1 MPTTDANQE
10 VLLDQLLRES
20 QNEKAVALICRLAIE
35 SAERNDFEQAE
46 KLRDRLYEVD
56 SMALTEI
63 LRVNESIESEKS
75 KVLTPDRKQ
84 LWVRFVDGLSNIE
97 CNAFFTAL
105 REQRY
110 EAEEIILRQGEPSE
124 KLYLVDSGQLKMT
137 HFNLDKD
144 QLIRKI
150 GAGEIFGEDTF
161 FSVNV
166 CTFSVAALV
175 PVRLS
180 YIDRRQLDQLKTA
193 HPCLESN
200 LQKICRSGQSVYDLM
215 RQKGIDRRAHGRINL
230 HTKIL
235 FQILTP
241 DNPNSLQ
248 RVITAELWD
257 ISKKGLSFYF
267 QSKHREAV
275 RRLIG
280 RTLGIELT
288 LPVDGKIKKANL
300 TGIVQ
305 GVQNHPLDE
314 YSVHVQLNRE
324 FSHQAIQTIHRIA
337 AAQSKVL

>member
-1 MPTTDANQE
+1 MPTTTANQE
-10 VLLDQLLRES
+10 ELIEQLLRES
-20 QNEKAVALICRLAIE
+20 QKEKAVALICRMAIE
-35 SAERNDFEQAE
+35 SAERKAFEEAE
-46 KLRDRLYEVD
+46 MLRDRLYEVD
-56 SMALTEI
+56 SMALNEI
-63 LRVNESIESEKS
+63 LRVNESIETEKG

-84 LWVRFVDGLSNIE
+84 LWARFVNGLSPME
-97 CNAFFTAL
+97 SNAFFVAL
-105 REQRY
+105 REQRL
-110 EAEEIILRQGEPSE
+110 EAEEIILRQGEPNDR
-124 KLYLVDSGQLKMT
+124 LYLVDMGQLKMT

-144 QLIRKI
+144 QLIRKV

-166 CTFSVAALV
+166 CTLSVAALV

-180 YIDRRQLDQLKTA
+180 YLERDQLMRLKTA
-193 HPCLESN
+193 HPFLESS
-200 LQKICRSGQSVYDLM
+200 LQKICRGSQSMYDFM
-215 RQKGIDRRAHGRINL
+215 RKKGIDRRAHGRINL
-230 HTKIL
+230 HTKIH

-241 DNPNSLQ
+241 DARNALQ
-248 RVITAELWD
+248 RPIAAELWD
-257 ISKKGLSFYF
+257 ISLKGLSFYF
-267 QSKHREAV
+267 QSKNREAV

-288 LPVDGKIKKANL
+288 LPVDGKIKKAAL

-337 AAQSKVL
+337 GSQSSGI